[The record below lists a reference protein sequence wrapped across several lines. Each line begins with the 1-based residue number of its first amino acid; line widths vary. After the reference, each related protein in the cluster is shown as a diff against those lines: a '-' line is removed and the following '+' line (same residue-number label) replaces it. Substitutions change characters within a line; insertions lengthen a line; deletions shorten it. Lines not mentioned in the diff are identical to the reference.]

1 MNRHYTR
8 ATRQRAL
15 RSVTTQ
21 PRKGTRQR
29 SAHSITRR
37 LACAAATSL
46 RRKDDAVGAMLPGD
60 GPPAAWRSML
70 AAARGGLR
78 ARWPSQPESQ
88 SWPDGAAYG
97 AQGALRHAAQGA
109 QGAAVDRRQPR
120 VEIRA
125 RIISTDDGTTEI
137 SSMPMR
143 TSSWVKPSSAASSP
157 HTPTQM
163 PCLWALLTVISIR
176 RITAR

>member
-1 MNRHYTR
+1 MFGPQHNE
-8 ATRQRAL
+8 ATPMGKLQASSVWMMQSVQCRQATGRP
-15 RSVTTQ
+15 Q
-21 PRKGTRQR
+21 PG
-29 SAHSITRR
+29 A
-37 LACAAATSL
+37 ACSAAAS
-46 RRKDDAVGAMLPGD
+46 D
-60 GPPAAWRSML
+60 
-70 AAARGGLR
+70 GLR
-78 ARWPSQPESQ
+78 ARWRHHSPYLNP
-88 SWPDGAAYG
+88 GLM
-97 AQGALRHAAQGA
+97 AQRMERKASAVAHGA
-109 QGAAVDRRQPR
+109 QGAAVARRQPR

>member
-1 MNRHYTR
+1 MNRHSAC
-8 ATRQRAL
+8 ATLGRAL

-21 PRKGTRQR
+21 PRKGTRQG
-29 SAHSITRR
+29 SAHSITTR

-46 RRKDDAVGAMLPGD
+46 ERMYYAVGAMPPCD

-70 AAARGGLR
+70 SAARYGLR
-78 ARWPSQPESQ
+78 ARWRHHSPYLNPGMMAQRM
-88 SWPDGAAYG
+88 GRKARAVAHG
-97 AQGALRHAAQGA
+97 AQREAGA
-109 QGAAVDRRQPR
+109 RRQPR